1 MEAATTSLAF
11 EALMSVLAMRW
22 VISTV
27 EMEVVVVGER
37 WGNEEESRG
46 DDCVCRMSA
55 AGCPGPPAEED
66 YSHLQR
72 GTTHL

>member
-37 WGNEEESRG
+37 
-46 DDCVCRMSA
+46 
-55 AGCPGPPAEED
+55 
-66 YSHLQR
+66 
-72 GTTHL
+72 